1 MFHKSAL
8 LVAALALV
16 AAACASSSETAQSPP
31 STLETTSTSTTQAS
45 TSTTVAATTTVA
57 VTTTVDDGFPVTIDA
72 PNGQVTI
79 EERPTRIVSISPT
92 STEVL
97 FAIGAGDQ
105 VVAVDSL
112 SNYPPEAPVT
122 DLSAF
127 SPSVEA
133 IAAYDPDLVVLSFDP
148 DGGLLPALEA
158 IGVPAILHSGPAT
171 VDGAYAQWEQ
181 LGVATGNVA
190 DAAGVVAE
198 TSSRIEQAYAAVPTA
213 ADGQSYY
220 WELDPTLYSLT
231 SATFVGDLLSGTRM
245 VNIADD
251 ADTDGYGYPQLTSE
265 YVIGA
270 NPDLVVLADTLCCGQ
285 TAATVAER
293 PGWDTMTAVAAG
305 QIIELN
311 DDIAS
316 RWGPRIALLVE
327 DVVAAILEL
336 VPADA

>member
-1 MFHKSAL
+1 MFHKYAL

-16 AAACASSSETAQSPP
+16 AAACASSPDAAEAPP
-31 STLETTSTSTTQAS
+31 STLASTSTSTTQAT
-45 TSTTVAATTTVA
+45 TSTTVAAT
-57 VTTTVDDGFPVTIDA
+57 TTTVDDGFPVTIDA
-72 PNGQVTI
+72 PNGQMTI

-97 FAIGAGDQ
+97 FAIGAGEQ

-112 SNYPPEAPVT
+112 SNYPPEAPLS

-158 IGVPAILHSGPAT
+158 IGVPAILHAGPAT

-181 LGVATGNVA
+181 LGVATGNIAEAV
-190 DAAGVVAE
+190 GVVAE
-198 TSSRIEQAYAAVPTA
+198 TSSLIDEAYATVPA
-213 ADGQSYY
+213 AAEGQSYY

-231 SATFVGDLLSGTRM
+231 SATFVGDLLLETKM
-245 VNIADD
+245 TNIADD

-270 NPDLVVLADTLCCGQ
+270 NPDLIVLADTLCCGQ
-285 TAATVAER
+285 SATTVAER
-293 PGWDTMTAVAAG
+293 PGWNTMTAVASE
-305 QIIELN
+305 QIVELN

-316 RWGPRIALLVE
+316 RWGPRIAVLVE
-327 DVVAAILEL
+327 DVVAAILEF

>member
-1 MFHKSAL
+1 MFHKPAL
-8 LVAALALV
+8 LVSALALV
-16 AAACASSSETAQSPP
+16 AAACANSPESGQPPP
-31 STLETTSTSTTQAS
+31 STLETSSTTTQAS
-45 TSTTVAATTTVA
+45 TSTTVA

-79 EERPTRIVSISPT
+79 EERPTRIVSISPA
-92 STEVL
+92 STEAL

-112 SNYPPEAPVT
+112 SNYPPEAPLT

-148 DGGLLPALEA
+148 DGGLLPALDA

-181 LGVATGNVA
+181 LGVATGNLAEAV
-190 DAAGVVAE
+190 GVVAD
-198 TSSRIEQAYAAVPTA
+198 TSSRIEKAYATIPA
-213 ADGQSYY
+213 AANGQSYY

-231 SATFVGDLLSGTRM
+231 SATFVGDLLSGTKM
-245 VNIADD
+245 ANIADD

-285 TAATVAER
+285 TAITVEER
-293 PGWDTMTAVAAG
+293 PGWDTMTAVGSG

-316 RWGPRIALLVE
+316 RWGPRIAVLVE

>member
-16 AAACASSSETAQSPP
+16 AAACSSSSETVQAPS
-31 STLETTSTSTTQAS
+31 STLDTTSTSTTQAS
-45 TSTTVAATTTVA
+45 TSTTVAATTT
-57 VTTTVDDGFPVTIDA
+57 TVDDGFPITIDA

-79 EERPTRIVSISPT
+79 EERPTRIVAISPT

-97 FAIGAGDQ
+97 FAIGAADQ

-190 DAAGVVAE
+190 EAVGVVAD
-198 TSSRIEQAYAAVPTA
+198 TSSRIEDAYATVPA
-213 ADGQSYY
+213 AAEGQSYY

-231 SATFVGDLLSGTRM
+231 SATFIGDLLSGTEM
-245 VNIADD
+245 ANVADD

-285 TAATVAER
+285 TAITVAER
-293 PGWDTMTAVAAG
+293 PGWDTMSAVASG

-311 DDIAS
+311 DGIAS
-316 RWGPRIALLVE
+316 RWGPRISLLVE